1 MNYTETDTQETA
13 AAAPKK
19 VTFTIESGIPIP
31 KRAAGRSGSK
41 YPLAHL
47 DVGDSFLVPEPV
59 KAATLRSAVGAF
71 IKRNPDFGKFAVR
84 AESHGGHRVW
94 RTE

>member
-1 MNYTETDTQETA
+1 MSYTETETQA
-13 AAAPKK
+13 VAPAKMS
-19 VTFTIESGIPIP
+19 FTIESGIPMP
-31 KRAAGRSGSK
+31 KRAAGRNGSK
-41 YPLAHL
+41 YPLSQL

-71 IKRNPDFGKFAVR
+71 LKRNPDFGKFAVR

-94 RTE
+94 RTA